1 MRSNRRL
8 PRWDPSAA
16 EPEQKNIRQTL
27 LPPKEKT
34 SLLSR
39 AAGLGAA
46 RANAITPAQR
56 LAEEEAE
63 ILRTINE
70 KKALMS
76 AKEISKDVQYTQ
88 SIETG
93 WKPPTHIR
101 ALTAAQCDELREQWH
116 IIVEGVDVP
125 PPITPR

>member
-1 MRSNRRL
+1 MGFQPTT
-8 PRWDPSAA
+8 PRWDPTPTVSEPGAEQHPPVRSAQG
-16 EPEQKNIRQTL
+16 EDV
-27 LPPKEKT
+27 
-34 SLLSR
+34 
-39 AAGLGAA
+39 AAQPSGGAQGA
-46 RANAITPAQR
+46 SQRCITPAQR

-93 WKPPTHIR
+93 WKPPRTFAR
-101 ALTAAQCDELREQWH
+101 
-116 IIVEGVDVP
+116 
-125 PPITPR
+125 